1 MKNRFR
7 RSPYQ
12 TLAAILVMTVTM
24 FLACAFFVV
33 AVGSQ
38 AVLKYFESRPQLNI
52 FFKSDYVPT
61 QSQIDLMQAKLL
73 GTGLVET
80 VKYVSKEEA
89 LTIYKQLNQRD
100 PLLLEAV
107 TSGMLPA
114 SVEVSA
120 KNPKDLKELSELVK
134 GETGLDEV
142 RYEED
147 VITELTR
154 WTNSVRIVGGTFV
167 GIQILI
173 AFVVIFIIIGIKVAN
188 RKDEINVMQLVGAK
202 SGFIASPFVW
212 EGFWYG
218 VVGAVL
224 AWGIVYLIILYSMG
238 FLVSF
243 LGNIPI
249 LPPPILFMLEVLGGS
264 VAVGGL
270 IGGVSGLTAVS
281 RFLKS

>member
-1 MKNRFR
+1 MKRIR

-12 TLAAILVMTVTM
+12 TMAAILVMTVTM
-24 FLACAFFVV
+24 FLACAFFVI

-38 AVLKYFESRPQLNI
+38 VVLKYFESRPQLNI

-61 QSQIDLMQAKLL
+61 QSQIDLMQAKLV

-80 VKYVSKEEA
+80 VKFVSKEEA
-89 LTIYKQLNQRD
+89 LNIYKELNKRD

-114 SVEVSA
+114 SIEVSA
-120 KNPKDLKELSELVK
+120 KNPNDLKLLSEVVK
-134 GETGLDEV
+134 DETGIDEI

-147 VITELTR
+147 VVAELTR
-154 WTNSVRIVGGTFV
+154 WTNSVRIIGGVFV
-167 GIQILI
+167 GIQVLI
-173 AFVVIFIIIGIKVAN
+173 AFVVIFIIIGIRVAG
-188 RKDEINVMQLVGAK
+188 RKDEINVMQLIGAK
-202 SGFIASPFVW
+202 SSYIASPFVW

-218 VVGAVL
+218 VTGAVL
-224 AWGIVYLIILYSMG
+224 AWGIVYLVILYSMG
-238 FLVSF
+238 FLISF

-249 LPPPILFMLEVLGGS
+249 LPPPVLFMFEVLGGS
-264 VAVGGL
+264 VFIGGFIGGLSGLMAVG
-270 IGGVSGLTAVS
+270 

>member
-1 MKNRFR
+1 MKRIR

-12 TLAAILVMTVTM
+12 TMAAILVMTVTM

-61 QSQIDLMQAKLL
+61 QSQIDLMQAKLV

-80 VKYVSKEEA
+80 VKFVSKEEA
-89 LTIYKQLNQRD
+89 LNIYKELNKRD

-114 SVEVSA
+114 SIEVSA
-120 KNPKDLKELSELVK
+120 KNPNDLKLLSEVVK
-134 GETGLDEV
+134 DETGIDEI

-147 VITELTR
+147 VVAELTR
-154 WTNSVRIVGGTFV
+154 WTNSVRIIGGVFV
-167 GIQILI
+167 GIQVLI
-173 AFVVIFIIIGIKVAN
+173 AFVVIFIIIGIRVAG
-188 RKDEINVMQLVGAK
+188 RKDEINVMQLIGAK
-202 SGFIASPFVW
+202 SSYIASPFIW

-218 VVGAVL
+218 VTGAVL
-224 AWGIVYLIILYSMG
+224 AWGIVYLVILYSMG
-238 FLVSF
+238 FLISF

-249 LPPPILFMLEVLGGS
+249 LPPPVLFMFEVLGGS
-264 VAVGGL
+264 VL
-270 IGGVSGLTAVS
+270 IGGFIGGLSGLMAVG